1 MSEQPVDDPVR
12 EASSRLVQGASL
24 AAMAAEA
31 LSQARQSRAA
41 ARTAAAARAAAAEGV
56 QQAVAQAAARVAWAP
71 LLQRGLRAHLTD
83 NDVAQA
89 RAAADLWSPGV
100 WEAQRAR
107 EHAQRRQAATHAI
120 QPGLFRAEPH
130 RTATARTL
138 PAGPGSSSPTTPSD
152 FPPLTAGRDG
162 GSTVAAA
169 TTSTG
174 APSVAPTVLR
184 APDGSAPALA
194 TAGFPEPLTGTVLT
208 RSGAVVQHADSTAG
222 PGAVARTPNLH
233 RSNGLTR

>member
-41 ARTAAAARAAAAEGV
+41 ARNATDAHAAGDRV
-56 QQAVAQAAARVAWAP
+56 QQAVAQAAAGVAWAP

-83 NDVAQA
+83 NDVAQG

-100 WEAQRAR
+100 WEAQRAS
-107 EHAQRRQAATHAI
+107 EHAQRRQAATAAT
-120 QPGLFRAEPH
+120 QPGASRAEPH
-130 RTATARTL
+130 CTSTARAL
-138 PAGPGSSSPTTPSD
+138 PAGPGPSSPTTTSD
-152 FPPLTAGRDG
+152 SPAPRVGGDA

-169 TTSTG
+169 TISAG
-174 APSVAPTVLR
+174 VPQVAPAVPR
-184 APDGSAPALA
+184 APDGRAPALA

-208 RSGAVVQHADSTAG
+208 RSGLVVQHADSTAG
-222 PGAVARTPNLH
+222 PWAVARAPGLP
-233 RSNGLTR
+233 RPNGLTR